1 MKKSRLLA
9 MFKDFDDAIETIEDI
24 KANKLTGVNVDDI
37 TVMSPIEHPEI
48 DDILGKRPV
57 NIQVFTFLG
66 ALFGVTFGFF
76 FLSSAQASF
85 LVQPQGGKPVIP
97 FPSNFVLMY
106 EMLIFFGVWTT
117 VFAFLWMSGLFRP
130 RGTLYSEKL
139 TVDQVGI
146 VVEVDDHQ
154 VDQTRTFFNNNKAL
168 EIREE
173 KVS

>member
-1 MKKSRLLA
+1 MSKHRLLA
-9 MFKDFDDAIETIEDI
+9 MFKDFDDAIATINDI
-24 KANKLTGVNVDDI
+24 KADKLAGVVVDDI
-37 TVMSPIEHPEI
+37 TVMSPIEHPDI
-48 DDILGKRPV
+48 DEILGPRPV
-57 NIQVFTFLG
+57 NIQKFTFMG
-66 ALFGVTFGFF
+66 ACFGVTFGYF
-76 FLSSAQASF
+76 FLASAQASF

-97 FPSNFVLMY
+97 FPTNFVLMY

-146 VVEVDDHQ
+146 VVEVDEHQ
-154 VDQTRTFFNNNKAL
+154 LENTRAFFNNNKAL

-173 KVS
+173 KA

>member
-1 MKKSRLLA
+1 MSKSRLLA
-9 MFKDFDDAIETIEDI
+9 MFDGFDDAIETIEDI
-24 KANKLTGVNVDDI
+24 KGKKLAGVEVDDI
-37 TVMSPIEHPEI
+37 TVMSPIEHPNI
-48 DDILGKRPV
+48 DEILGKRPV

-66 ALFGVTFGFF
+66 AIFGLTFGFF
-76 FLSSAQASF
+76 FLASAQASF
-85 LVQPQGGKPVIP
+85 LVQPQGGKAVIA

-117 VFAFLWMSGLFRP
+117 VFAFLWMSGLFRK

-146 VVEVDDHQ
+146 VVEVEDHQ
-154 VDQTRTFFNNNKAL
+154 LENARAFFNGNKAL

>member
-1 MKKSRLLA
+1 MSRHRLLA
-9 MFKDFDDAIETIEDI
+9 MFDGFDDAIDTINAI
-24 KANKLTGVNVDDI
+24 KANKLAGVSVDDI
-37 TVMSPIEHPEI
+37 TVMSPIEHPDI
-48 DDILGKRPV
+48 DEILGDRPV
-57 NIQVFTFLG
+57 NIQKFTFLG

-76 FLSSAQASF
+76 FLAAAEASF

-117 VFAFLWMSGLFRP
+117 VFAFLWMSGLFRK

-146 VVEVDDHQ
+146 VVEVDEHQ
-154 VDQTRTFFNNNKAL
+154 LEHTRAFFNDNKAL

-173 KVS
+173 KA